1 MKNDKLNDPF
11 YVKELS
17 ERLDFLISVKSAKNS
32 LYEFLKQA
40 WPIIEGNTPFMDNWH
55 LEVVAQHLEACYRR
69 EIKRLIINVPPR
81 SGKTTLISI
90 AFPAWI
96 WLQNQEEKFVYASY
110 ANSLSLDHS
119 RKCRMLIESNWYQSI
134 SNGKIK
140 FVKDQNAKGYFQNI
154 NGGYRMAT
162 SVESRGATGKGG
174 SFLVC
179 DDPNSAGDSELQ
191 FNNVNKW
198 LSQEWTT
205 RLNNPKE
212 DVMIVVQQRLN
223 ALDMTGY
230 ILKNDTQEE
239 WMCLVLPNEY
249 EIKERSNTI
258 LNGKIW
264 QDPRTKEGELLSP
277 LRIGDVET
285 KKYQKELGSY
295 GYAGQFQQRPSPIG
309 GGHIKK
315 EWFKKWI
322 MPNQPKFDFIIQSW
336 DTAFSDKPNA
346 AYSAC
351 TTWGVWKSS
360 EDNERQD
367 IMLLSMW
374 RGRVGYP
381 ELRIRAQRLT
391 KNYKDTGINKPVYN
405 TIGKVDVCLIEAK
418 ATGDPLI
425 RDLRV
430 AGVPAIGYIPKGDK
444 NSRVQI
450 ISPYIESG
458 LVWLPTESKN
468 ADKLMSFAD
477 EFVES
482 VSSFPNAESRD
493 LVDTMTQALS
503 YIRDNAHLRNPKDEY
518 EDEVEQPN
526 RKRLY

>member
-1 MKNDKLNDPF
+1 MKKDKLNDPF
-11 YVKELS
+11 YVKELL

-55 LEVVAQHLEACYRR
+55 LEVVAQHLEVCYRR

-90 AFPAWI
+90 AFPAWV

-249 EIKERSNTI
+249 EIKERSNTV

-277 LRIGDVET
+277 LRIGEIET
-285 KKYQKELGSY
+285 KKISK
-295 GYAGQFQQRPSPIG
+295 RIG
-309 GGHIKK
+309 
-315 EWFKKWI
+315 F
-322 MPNQPKFDFIIQSW
+322 
-336 DTAFSDKPNA
+336 
-346 AYSAC
+346 
-351 TTWGVWKSS
+351 
-360 EDNERQD
+360 
-367 IMLLSMW
+367 L
-374 RGRVGYP
+374 
-381 ELRIRAQRLT
+381 
-391 KNYKDTGINKPVYN
+391 
-405 TIGKVDVCLIEAK
+405 
-418 ATGDPLI
+418 
-425 RDLRV
+425 
-430 AGVPAIGYIPKGDK
+430 
-444 NSRVQI
+444 
-450 ISPYIESG
+450 
-458 LVWLPTESKN
+458 WLCW
-468 ADKLMSFAD
+468 
-477 EFVES
+477 S
-482 VSSFPNAESRD
+482 VSTTTKSNRWR
-493 LVDTMTQALS
+493 S
-503 YIRDNAHLRNPKDEY
+503 Y
-518 EDEVEQPN
+518 
-526 RKRLY
+526 